1 MATNGKP
8 RLGTPVTP
16 VTPTIASQ
24 INRNVPPKPSQP
36 PSIPPPAPVIPVS
49 LLQPNEQRLL
59 ITSFFGLLE
68 VSWLNPDNCWSE
80 KLMIGIQSM
89 GYPCTLLHESRTNLV
104 KFTSLSWPNYSSSLD
119 DIRAPPDSLGRLLTY
134 TPIIPFVNDTE
145 YTTNRWTASCMECR
159 LLGREHAWGCV

>member
-24 INRNVPPKPSQP
+24 INRSVPPKPSQP

-68 VSWLNPDNCWSE
+68 VS
-80 KLMIGIQSM
+80 
-89 GYPCTLLHESRTNLV
+89 
-104 KFTSLSWPNYSSSLD
+104 SLD
-119 DIRAPPDSLGRLLTY
+119 IGKLEVDTDDRYTKYGISLHHTLRIQNQPGQ
-134 TPIIPFVNDTE
+134 IHF
-145 YTTNRWTASCMECR
+145 A
-159 LLGREHAWGCV
+159 

>member
-1 MATNGKP
+1 MTHDGVIFNLRLLHSASRHDDQLSVRLYYTAHPVQSSSGLLARRVGRRFSKTLPQSIKVLIVKTHFANGKRLAVTWLHASNLINMATNGKP

-68 VSWLNPDNCWSE
+68 VSGLY
-80 KLMIGIQSM
+80 LYI
-89 GYPCTLLHESRTNLV
+89 
-104 KFTSLSWPNYSSSLD
+104 
-119 DIRAPPDSLGRLLTY
+119 
-134 TPIIPFVNDTE
+134 
-145 YTTNRWTASCMECR
+145 
-159 LLGREHAWGCV
+159 